1 MKFLLFIFVF
11 TFLNTLSFANI
22 QLTEQQNLEKKQVLK
37 EKSFEEK
44 SNEYIKKLLKSRKAP
59 LFFLSRKTLK
69 KYYKTFDYQL
79 IWTNKDGIKDIAI
92 NLIDSIKNDPV
103 LKPHSKDIFRLNK
116 IIRELNSLNTSPK
129 RFIESMTKIDFMLTG
144 IYNRYM
150 WFLSRGYIDWKKF
163 KKELEVIKFK
173 EEINSGWE
181 KYSVRKNHKK
191 LLLKAIIEDDL
202 ELAFNEVNFTYPKAK
217 ELSNK
222 ILDFEI
228 IAQSGGYTKVP
239 KTKALK
245 LGKISPTIK
254 ILRQRLFESKDL
266 LDNNCDADPMP
277 QEQEYQEEK
286 EEVRLITQ
294 GSDTIENDCFELF
307 DNRVKDAVIS
317 FQKRHGLEA
326 DGIVGPDTRKYLN
339 IPVENKITQMRLNL
353 ERMRWMPRKLGDK
366 FLVVNIPEYKLKM
379 YDEEEVK
386 LDMRIV
392 VGKRKHPTPVFSHK
406 MSFIVINPYWKIPN
420 SIVTKE
426 IIPKMLE
433 EPDYLT
439 KTGINVHQTWD
450 INSDILDSNS
460 VNWSLYIN
468 EKVTDEPVMDDE
480 NQTEVIK
487 KKLPI
492 YRFIQVPSDSNPLGR
507 IKFMFPNR
515 FSVYL
520 HDSPAK
526 HIFKYDKRAY
536 SHGCVRLAEPK
547 KLLEAIASSDIN
559 VDYNEA
565 NKLLEEIDK
574 TRIELD
580 KKIPVHM
587 VYLTAWIDENGVV
600 QFRDDIYKYDEIQKE
615 LLYKTN

>member
-11 TFLNTLSFANI
+11 LFLNTLSFANT
-22 QLTEQQNLEKKQVLK
+22 QLTDEKNLVEKQILE

-44 SNEYIKKLLKSRKAP
+44 SSDYIKKLLRSRKAP
-59 LFFLSRKTLK
+59 LFFLTRKTLK

-79 IWTNKDGIKDIAI
+79 IWTNEDGVKDIAI
-92 NLIDSIKNDPV
+92 KLLDSIKNDPV
-103 LKPHSKDIFRLNK
+103 IKPHSKDAFRLNK

-144 IYNRYM
+144 VYNRYM

-163 KKELEVIKFK
+163 KSELELIKEK

-181 KYSVRKNHKK
+181 KYNVRKNHKK
-191 LLLKAIIEDDL
+191 LLLKAINENDL
-202 ELAFNEVNFTYPKAK
+202 DLAFNEVNFTYPQAK
-217 ELSNK
+217 ELSHK
-222 ILDFEI
+222 ILDFET
-228 IAQSGGYTKVP
+228 IAQNGGYTILP
-239 KTKALK
+239 KSKALK

-254 ILRQRLFESKDL
+254 ILRQRLVESNDL
-266 LDNNCDADPMP
+266 ESNNCDIDSMP
-277 QEQEYQEEK
+277 QAQEYSDTK
-286 EEVRLITQ
+286 EVRLVTQ
-294 GSDTIENDCFELF
+294 GSDIIENDCFELF
-307 DNRVKDAVIS
+307 DESVKDAVIS
-317 FQKRHGLEA
+317 FQKRHGIEA
-326 DGIVGPDTRKYLN
+326 DGIVGPNTRKYLN

-353 ERMRWMPRKLGDK
+353 ERMRWMPRDLGEK
-366 FLVVNIPEYKLKM
+366 FLVINIPEYKLKM
-379 YDEEEVK
+379 YDEEKVK

-426 IIPKMLE
+426 IIPKMLK

-460 VNWSLYIN
+460 VNWSLYIK
-468 EKVTDEPVMDDE
+468 EKTTAEPGDIKE
-480 NQTEVIK
+480 NQTIAVE

-492 YRFIQVPSDSNPLGR
+492 YRFIQVPSDTNPLGR

-515 FSVYL
+515 YSVYL

-526 HIFKYDKRAY
+526 HIFEYDKRAY
-536 SHGCVRLAEPK
+536 SHGCVRLAQPK

-559 VDYNEA
+559 VDYTEA
-565 NKLLEEIDK
+565 NKFLEEIDK
-574 TRIELD
+574 TQIQLD

-587 VYLTAWIDENGVV
+587 VYLTSWIDEKGII

-615 LLYKTN
+615 LLYKIN

>member
-11 TFLNTLSFANI
+11 LFLNTLSFANT
-22 QLTEQQNLEKKQVLK
+22 QLTDKKILTEKQILE
-37 EKSFEEK
+37 EDSFEK
-44 SNEYIKKLLKSRKAP
+44 RSNDYIKKLLRSRKAP
-59 LFFLSRKTLK
+59 LFFLTRKNLK

-79 IWTNKDGIKDIAI
+79 IWTNEDGVKDIAI
-92 NLIDSIKNDPV
+92 KLLDSIKNDPV
-103 LKPHSKDIFRLNK
+103 LKPHSKEAFRLNK
-116 IIRELNSLNTSPK
+116 IIRELNSLNTSPE
-129 RFIESMTKIDFMLTG
+129 RFIESMAKIDFMLTG
-144 IYNRYM
+144 VYNRYM

-163 KKELEVIKFK
+163 KNELSLIKVK
-173 EEINSGWE
+173 EEINGGWE

-191 LLLKAIIEDDL
+191 LLLKAIMQNDL
-202 ELAFNEVNFTYPKAK
+202 DLAFNEVNFTYPQAK
-217 ELSNK
+217 ELSHK
-222 ILDFEI
+222 ILDYEV
-228 IAQSGGYTKVP
+228 IAQNGGYTKLP
-239 KTKALK
+239 RTKALK

-254 ILRQRLFESKDL
+254 ILRQRLVESNDL
-266 LDNNCDADPMP
+266 ESNNCDIDSMP
-277 QEQEYQEEK
+277 QAQEYSDTQ
-286 EEVRLITQ
+286 EVRLVTQ
-294 GSDTIENDCFELF
+294 GSDIIENDCFELF
-307 DNRVKDAVIS
+307 DESVKNAVIS
-317 FQKRHGLEA
+317 FQKRHGIEA
-326 DGIVGPDTRKYLN
+326 DGIVGPSTRKYLN

-353 ERMRWMPRKLGDK
+353 ERMRWMPRDLGEK

-379 YDEEEVK
+379 YDEEKVK

-426 IIPKMLE
+426 IIPKMLK

-460 VNWSLYIN
+460 VNWSLYIK
-468 EKVTDEPVMDDE
+468 EKTTVEPGDIKE
-480 NQTEVIK
+480 NQTIAVE

-492 YRFIQVPSDSNPLGR
+492 YRFIQVPSNTNPLGR

-515 FSVYL
+515 YSVYL

-526 HIFKYDKRAY
+526 HIFEYDKRAY
-536 SHGCVRLAEPK
+536 SHGCVRLAQPK

-559 VDYNEA
+559 VDYTEA
-565 NKLLEEIDK
+565 NKFLEEIDK
-574 TRIELD
+574 TQIQLD

-587 VYLTAWIDENGVV
+587 VYLTSWIDEKGIVH
-600 QFRDDIYKYDEIQKE
+600 FRDDIYKYDKIQKE